1 MALRAYESI
10 PGPREIPF
18 IGSVFRR
25 FAGPLAFFRDLKE
38 SCGDAARFTLFR
50 EKFILFSDPALVNE
64 VLVTKQASFRK
75 GRALEGARVF
85 LGNSL
90 LVSEGEEHTRQR
102 RLIQPAFHRGRIAGY
117 AAIMAERARLW
128 TDAQRAGA
136 EIDLAV
142 EMNRL
147 TLAVVAA
154 TLFGSDVDEEA
165 GDVAESLTVI
175 IESFNRMLL
184 PLWRYWRNLPLPG
197 NLRLRA
203 AQQKL
208 DATIYRLISQ
218 RREEK
223 RDHGDLLSMLL
234 AAEDAENP
242 QKRLTD
248 VEVRDQAMTLF
259 LAGHET
265 TANAL
270 AWTWHLLAQHDDA
283 RVQMKAEIDAVLG
296 PERLP
301 TLEDTQRLPFTT
313 AVFSEAM
320 RLYPPVWV
328 VGRRALEEVTI
339 GEYTVPARTIVIM
352 SQYVVH
358 HDARFWPDAAE
369 FRPER
374 WLDEAAQA
382 ARPKFAYFP
391 FGGGGRICIG
401 DAFAWTEGV
410 ILLAVMA
417 RRWKFEA
424 VPGHPVEL
432 NATVTLRPKF
442 GLKMVVREASAEL
455 PNLPN

>member
-1 MALRAYESI
+1 MPPRAFHSI
-10 PGPREIPF
+10 PSPREIPF
-18 IGSVFRR
+18 IGSVHRR
-25 FAGPLAFFRDLKE
+25 FGGPLDFFRDLKE
-38 SCGDAARFTLFR
+38 KFGDAARFTLFNER
-50 EKFILFSDPALVNE
+50 FILFSDPALVNE
-64 VLVTKQASFRK
+64 VLVTKQNSFRK
-75 GRALEGARVF
+75 GKALEGARVF

-117 AAIMAERARLW
+117 AQIMAEKARQW

-136 EIDLAV
+136 GIDLAV

-154 TLFGSDVDEEA
+154 TLFGSEVDAEA
-165 GDVAESLTVI
+165 GDIAESLTVI
-175 IESFNRMLL
+175 IENFNRMLL
-184 PLWRYWRNLPLPG
+184 PLWGILRRLPTAA
-197 NLRLRA
+197 NLRLYRA
-203 AQQKL
+203 HQRL

-218 RREEK
+218 RRKEA

-270 AWTWHLLAQHDDA
+270 AWTWHLLARHEPV
-283 RVQMKAEIDAVLG
+283 RVKMKAEIDAVLG
-296 PERLP
+296 ADRLP
-301 TLEDTQRLPFTT
+301 GLDDVARLPYTT
-313 AVFSEAM
+313 AVLSESM
-320 RLYPPVWV
+320 RLFPPVWV
-328 VGRRALEEVTI
+328 VGRRALEDVTI
-339 GEYTVPARTIVIM
+339 GDYAVPRRTIVIA
-352 SQYVVH
+352 SQYIIH
-358 HDARFWPDAAE
+358 RDERHWPHADQ
-369 FRPER
+369 FLPER
-374 WLDEAAQA
+374 WLDEQAQA

-417 RRWKFEA
+417 RRWRFEA
-424 VPGHPVEL
+424 APGQIVDVNP
-432 NATVTLRPKF
+432 TVTLRPKH
-442 GLKMVVREASAEL
+442 GLKMVVREA
-455 PNLPN
+455 